1 MSDFYHQHHHIL
13 VCSTII
19 ETGID
24 IPNANTIIIERA
36 DKFGLA
42 QLHQLRGRVGRSHHQ
57 AYAYLLSPPRS
68 VITSDAQKRLEAIEA
83 AGDLGAGYQ
92 LASHDMEIRGAGE
105 LLGAEQS
112 GQINQVGFSL
122 YLSMLESAVAALRR
136 GDIPDIDQPLDT
148 GTEVKL
154 HVPALIPEDYLPDIT
169 TRLVLY
175 KRIAQASN
183 AEQLREIQVEMI
195 DRFGLLPEPVKN
207 LFTSALIKVRA
218 QQLGISEI
226 DMTDE
231 GGSIEFTAATVV
243 EPAAI
248 VNLIQS
254 DPLCYS
260 LSGSGKLRV
269 KKSLPTLSSRA
280 EFVEALIT
288 PWLEAA

>member
-1 MSDFYHQHHHIL
+1 
-13 VCSTII
+13 
-19 ETGID
+19 
-24 IPNANTIIIERA
+24 
-36 DKFGLA
+36 
-42 QLHQLRGRVGRSHHQ
+42 
-57 AYAYLLSPPRS
+57 
-68 VITSDAQKRLEAIEA
+68 
-83 AGDLGAGYQ
+83 
-92 LASHDMEIRGAGE
+92 
-105 LLGAEQS
+105 
-112 GQINQVGFSL
+112 
-122 YLSMLESAVAALRR
+122 
-136 GDIPDIDQPLDT
+136 
-148 GTEVKL
+148 
-154 HVPALIPEDYLPDIT
+154 
-169 TRLVLY
+169 
-175 KRIAQASN
+175 
-183 AEQLREIQVEMI
+183 MI

-207 LFTSALIKVRA
+207 LFTAALIKVRA

-269 KKSLPTLSSRA
+269 KKSLPTLTSRA

>member
-1 MSDFYHQHHHIL
+1 M
-13 VCSTII
+13 
-19 ETGID
+19 
-24 IPNANTIIIERA
+24 
-36 DKFGLA
+36 
-42 QLHQLRGRVGRSHHQ
+42 
-57 AYAYLLSPPRS
+57 
-68 VITSDAQKRLEAIEA
+68 
-83 AGDLGAGYQ
+83 
-92 LASHDMEIRGAGE
+92 
-105 LLGAEQS
+105 
-112 GQINQVGFSL
+112 
-122 YLSMLESAVAALRR
+122 
-136 GDIPDIDQPLDT
+136 
-148 GTEVKL
+148 
-154 HVPALIPEDYLPDIT
+154 
-169 TRLVLY
+169 
-175 KRIAQASN
+175 
-183 AEQLREIQVEMI
+183 
-195 DRFGLLPEPVKN
+195 
-207 LFTSALIKVRA
+207 RA